1 MAATPSNDEDR
12 RRAALEAVGIDPD
25 MFLQA
30 ERAAASMPAPTRP
43 GLNPLPA
50 DAPSFPTNE
59 PNAPP
64 DPQPCR
70 PLTDHEHEAFCDLI
84 PSPFGQATL
93 SNRAFVNGMISVVV
107 GGHGWQEAQSYAPGV
122 RERYRRERRRPH
134 VWAEV
139 ERRVMLLL
147 SSPTR
152 EHVVRVCRFIV
163 GDRSVRA
170 RRPDP
175 GRLARGISKFD
186 PCRFPTAAP
195 VWTPEPEQPK
205 RDEAPLPRRASKSW
219 SRNVRPA

>member
-1 MAATPSNDEDR
+1 MVQPSDEQ
-12 RRAALEAVGIDPD
+12 RRAVLEAIGIDAD

-30 ERAAASMPAPTRP
+30 ERAAASMQPPSRP

-50 DAPSFPTNE
+50 DAPSFSTNE

-64 DPQPCR
+64 NPQPCR
-70 PLTDHEHEAFCDLI
+70 PLVDHEFEAFRDLI
-84 PSPFGQATL
+84 PAPFGQATL
-93 SNRAFVNGMISVVV
+93 SNRMFVNAMISVVV

-122 RERYRRERRRPH
+122 RERYRRERKRPA

-139 ERRVMLLL
+139 ERRAMLLL
-147 SSPTR
+147 ASPVR

-195 VWTPEPEQPK
+195 VWTPEPAPEK

-219 SRNVRPA
+219 SRNVRPS